1 MYDFFLPT
9 ELKVEEIL
17 NVKLIFLF
25 SRINTEVRFGNNRH
39 FITPPHLPTPS
50 KVVNLMLNVKHM
62 EQYAFPFNENFSS
75 VIMFEMSQHALMD
88 ECRMPYVS

>member
-1 MYDFFLPT
+1 MVIHSIMDVFLAFCNLSLPLTIVVVSAGNDEVGCMIFFLPT

-17 NVKLIFLF
+17 NVKLIFLC

-50 KVVNLMLNVKHM
+50 KVVNLI
-62 EQYAFPFNENFSS
+62 EA
-75 VIMFEMSQHALMD
+75 
-88 ECRMPYVS
+88 